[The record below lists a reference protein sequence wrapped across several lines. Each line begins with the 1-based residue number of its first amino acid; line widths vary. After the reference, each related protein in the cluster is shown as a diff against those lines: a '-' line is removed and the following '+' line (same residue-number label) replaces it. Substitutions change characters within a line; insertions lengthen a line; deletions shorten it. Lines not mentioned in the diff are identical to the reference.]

1 MAKYKIFG
9 TTSKELTLPTTK
21 PETSLDFV
29 NSQCID
35 PSYTFTRNSSGTYVG
50 DDGLIKTAAINEP
63 RFEFDVLSGEYK
75 GLLIEEARTN
85 QLTYSNTFDVDWTDT
100 NITRE
105 STSNLAPDGTNTALR
120 VLASQNNATII
131 RNSAIGSN
139 NTRTF
144 SIFLRRVNGSGDI
157 QFTFNGGSTWNTISQ
172 PITSTWSRILV
183 FTNTT
188 NHRVGLRL
196 TTQGDSIEL
205 WGSQLEIGSSMTSY
219 IPTVGSTVTRQ
230 PDQLVLNKTL
240 NPQGA
245 FYIEPNTNTNVSTL
259 VADNGTSILV
269 PPQGTKSALFYNTS
283 RTLSM
288 SSSITPFGVNFNV
301 PQNLNRVSLGFNR
314 LNNTNYINGHL
325 KKFMYYGSPV
335 TEDNLRSLNGN
346 TRPTF
351 RFDREQIITDGLV
364 LLLDAGN
371 PASYP
376 PLYLDADNPEVYPKD
391 WGSGWSGSFGD
402 SSNSFDGNLSTATGS
417 VGGTFSATYTFS
429 GGLKVL
435 RSARVCVNFGAT
447 LGQVGGRTNVI
458 LVNGID
464 ISQKMRDAN
473 LYAANGNGWIDV
485 SSEVGSTFNT
495 IVLNGTSGSTNP
507 SISAIE
513 VDGKV
518 LINDGIRTT
527 WTDLSGFGNNGTLVN
542 GVGYSSDNLGSLV
555 FDGVDDYVSGSIT
568 PLTGNYTIE
577 IIFKLI
583 KFNPSSD
590 NDLVALTSSN
600 SHGFLGEIRSSDGKI
615 RFLHRFPYGVGG
627 GDSFYSSGSI
637 NLNQIYSISWV
648 RDSNQKVYINGIF
661 DSQITSTNSGFN
673 SNLTQL
679 TIGQLLQNNSARII
693 NGNVYSTKI
702 YNRALTAAE
711 IAQNFNALRS
721 RYGI

>member
-50 DDGLIKTAAINEP
+50 SDGLIKTAAINEP

-75 GLLIEEARTN
+75 GLLIEESRTN

-120 VLASQNNATII
+120 VLAAQDNATII

-144 SIFLRRVNGSGDI
+144 SIFLRRVRGFSDI

-183 FTNTT
+183 VTNNT

-245 FYIEPNTNTNVSTL
+245 FYIEPNTTGTSL
-259 VADNGTSILV
+259 VADNGTSTIS
-269 PPQGTKSALFYNTS
+269 PPPGTKSALFYNTS
-283 RTLSM
+283 RTLFM
-288 SSSITPFGVNFNV
+288 SSSSNQPLEGNFNV
-301 PQNLNRVSLGFNR
+301 TQNLNRVSLGFNR
-314 LNNTNYINGHL
+314 LNNSSYINGHL

-335 TEDNLRSLNGN
+335 TEDNLRSLTGN
-346 TRPTF
+346 TRSTF
-351 RFDREQIITDGLV
+351 RFDREQIVTNGLV

-376 PLYLDADNPEVYPKD
+376 
-391 WGSGWSGSFGD
+391 GSG
-402 SSNSFDGNLSTATGS
+402 
-417 VGGTFSATYTFS
+417 
-429 GGLKVL
+429 
-435 RSARVCVNFGAT
+435 
-447 LGQVGGRTNVI
+447 
-458 LVNGID
+458 
-464 ISQKMRDAN
+464 
-473 LYAANGNGWIDV
+473 
-485 SSEVGSTFNT
+485 
-495 IVLNGTSGSTNP
+495 
-507 SISAIE
+507 
-513 VDGKV
+513 
-518 LINDGIRTT
+518 TT
-527 WTDLSGFGNNGTLVN
+527 WFDLSGNGNNGTLVN
-542 GVGYSSDNLGSLV
+542 GVGYNSDNGGSLV
-555 FDGVDDYVSGSIT
+555 FDGVDDIFTPQKYTTEHSRHQKSHRTSMQPAQGSAS
-568 PLTGNYTIE
+568 
-577 IIFKLI
+577 KQ
-583 KFNPSSD
+583 
-590 NDLVALTSSN
+590 N
-600 SHGFLGEIRSSDGKI
+600 S
-615 RFLHRFPYGVGG
+615 
-627 GDSFYSSGSI
+627 
-637 NLNQIYSISWV
+637 
-648 RDSNQKVYINGIF
+648 
-661 DSQITSTNSGFN
+661 
-673 SNLTQL
+673 
-679 TIGQLLQNNSARII
+679 
-693 NGNVYSTKI
+693 
-702 YNRALTAAE
+702 
-711 IAQNFNALRS
+711 
-721 RYGI
+721 

>member
-50 DDGLIKTAAINEP
+50 DDGLIKTAAVNEP

-105 STSNLAPDGTNTALR
+105 STDNLAPDGTNTALR

-131 RNSAIGSN
+131 RNSAVGST

-183 FTNTT
+183 VTNTT

-205 WGSQLEIGSSMTSY
+205 WGSQLEIGGLTSY

-245 FYIEPNTNTNVSTL
+245 FYIEPNTTGTSL
-259 VADNGTSILV
+259 VADNGSSVLV

-288 SSSITPFGVNFNV
+288 SSSITPLEGNFNV

-314 LNNTNYINGHL
+314 LNNINYINGHI

-335 TEDNLRSLNGN
+335 TEDNLRSLTGN
-346 TRPTF
+346 TRSTF
-351 RFDREQIITDGLV
+351 RSDIGEPIVTNGLV

-376 PLYLDADNPEVYPKD
+376 
-391 WGSGWSGSFGD
+391 GSG
-402 SSNSFDGNLSTATGS
+402 
-417 VGGTFSATYTFS
+417 
-429 GGLKVL
+429 
-435 RSARVCVNFGAT
+435 
-447 LGQVGGRTNVI
+447 
-458 LVNGID
+458 
-464 ISQKMRDAN
+464 
-473 LYAANGNGWIDV
+473 
-485 SSEVGSTFNT
+485 
-495 IVLNGTSGSTNP
+495 
-507 SISAIE
+507 
-513 VDGKV
+513 
-518 LINDGIRTT
+518 TT

-542 GVGYSSDNLGSLV
+542 GVGYSGDNLGLWFLMGLMIELRLILV
-555 FDGVDDYVSGSIT
+555 C
-568 PLTGNYTIE
+568 
-577 IIFKLI
+577 
-583 KFNPSSD
+583 
-590 NDLVALTSSN
+590 
-600 SHGFLGEIRSSDGKI
+600 LG
-615 RFLHRFPYGVGG
+615 
-627 GDSFYSSGSI
+627 
-637 NLNQIYSISWV
+637 
-648 RDSNQKVYINGIF
+648 
-661 DSQITSTNSGFN
+661 
-673 SNLTQL
+673 
-679 TIGQLLQNNSARII
+679 
-693 NGNVYSTKI
+693 
-702 YNRALTAAE
+702 
-711 IAQNFNALRS
+711 
-721 RYGI
+721 